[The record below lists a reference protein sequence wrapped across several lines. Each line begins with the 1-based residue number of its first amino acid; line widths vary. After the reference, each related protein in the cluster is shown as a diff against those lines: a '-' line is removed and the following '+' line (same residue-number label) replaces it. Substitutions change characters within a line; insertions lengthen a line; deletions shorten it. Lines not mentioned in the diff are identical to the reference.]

1 MTKPKT
7 ANIITMGCSKNLV
20 DSEKLAWQLTQNGWE
35 VDHEAEHWFHDIV
48 FVNTCG
54 FIQDAKEESV
64 QMILDLAD
72 AKNMK
77 QIKTIVVF
85 GCLVQRYAEELK
97 QEIPEVDYW
106 LGNYSTPQMLKLLKL
121 NETPNH
127 GRINSANGHYAYLK
141 IAEGCNRSCSYCA
154 IPLIKGEY
162 VSRPLNDIIEEARY
176 LADEGVKELILIAQ
190 DLSFYGYDLKDKDL
204 LPRLIKELTAIENI
218 QWIRLH
224 YLYPNAFP
232 DEILDI
238 MASNPKL
245 CAYLDI
251 PLQHINNGV
260 LNKMRRSANREETER
275 ILNLAREKVPNISLR
290 TTILVGHPGETE
302 KAFNELLDFV
312 KQWKFDRLGVF
323 TYSEEE
329 GTYGADNFEDD
340 IPENIKQER
349 ADLLMEIQEQ
359 ISADINQQKIGQR
372 LKVIVDRRE
381 SGWYYGRSE
390 YDSVEVD
397 NEIAFQSE
405 KYLEPGTFCEVEI
418 IETSAF
424 DLEGKFIKVL
434 E

>member
-418 IETSAF
+418 IEASAF